1 MTERW
6 SLLPEPITESQLLQL
21 DIGDEFYEVD
31 VGNKGKFVM
40 TKVAERNDADLGWR
54 FEGKMIELNDA
65 DFSDKDVN
73 VPFFISDGA
82 GFDYATVCLSPKYY
96 EEEKS
101 DKI

>member
-1 MTERW
+1 MTEHW

-31 VGNKGKFVM
+31 VGNKGKFIM
-40 TKVAERNDADLGWR
+40 TKVAERNEADLGWI

-82 GFDYATVCLSPKYY
+82 GFDFTGVCLSPKYY
-96 EEEKS
+96 EGENS